1 MSQFILWLGKEVLK
15 MGNFV
20 YIQEEKLNAFCQDAF
35 EGFGFSPEEAGIIKD
50 VLMMSDMYGIQSH
63 GMQRVVRY
71 HKGIEKGL
79 IDIKAKPEVVF
90 ETPVSAVV
98 EGHDAMGQLVG
109 HFAMELA
116 IKKAKE
122 SGIGIVSAR
131 NSNHYG
137 IAGYYAD
144 LALKEGLIGFSC
156 TNSEAIMVPTFARKA
171 MLGSNPIAF
180 AMPAEPYNFFFDAS
194 TTVVTRGKLEMYNKL
209 GKELPNGWALNKD
222 GKASQNAAEVLGNI
236 SDHVGGGIIP
246 LGGNTEQLG
255 SHKGYGYG
263 MLCEIFASIFSQGGT
278 SNKCMTGGRSNICHG
293 FMAINPAIFGNPE
306 EVKKHFSTFLQE
318 LREAPK
324 AEGAERI
331 YTHGEKE
338 AEAIEVCRKEGVPV
352 IDKTV
357 AELFDVCNLLKLD
370 PKKYFGD
377 YEPPKAVAS
386 NY

>member
-79 IDIKAKPEVVF
+79 INIKAKPEVVF

-180 AMPAEPYNFFFDAS
+180 TMPAEPYNFFFDAS

-222 GKASQNAAEVLGNI
+222 GKASQDAAEVLGNI
-236 SDHVGGGIIP
+236 SDHVGGGIMP